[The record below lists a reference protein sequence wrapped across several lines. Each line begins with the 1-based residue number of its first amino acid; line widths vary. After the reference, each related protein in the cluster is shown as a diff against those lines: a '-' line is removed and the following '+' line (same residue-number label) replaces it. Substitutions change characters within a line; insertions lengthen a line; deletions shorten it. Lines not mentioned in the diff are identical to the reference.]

1 MRAIVLTVWAN
12 CCASRS
18 LGTDHQGPFCHLAK
32 AQAMAATIRQ
42 SAAGASPTRGSDG
55 NLAATAEIKI
65 CVMRLARIGDAEGET
80 VETQHR
86 ATMPEVGDVIDV
98 TVDGMPVRAR
108 VTRISSPSP
117 GAEGH
122 FTIDVDELSSGYL
135 LETLSALAQS
145 DDGKLSS
152 DELSSMK
159 PTKPHSALGATLK
172 LARQCHAL
180 TRQALDRPKP
190 DLAVALRYM
199 QAARRAG
206 CLAAPYLQ
214 DEELLRRI
222 VGYKPMSD
230 EEWER
235 LWPSHLQDWK

>member
-1 MRAIVLTVWAN
+1 MA
-12 CCASRS
+12 
-18 LGTDHQGPFCHLAK
+18 GTNP
-32 AQAMAATIRQ
+32 RNPV
-42 SAAGASPTRGSDG
+42 GAPPAHGSDG
-55 NLAATAEIKI
+55 DAETTADFKI
-65 CVMRLARIGDAEGET
+65 CVMKLTRSGDAEGET

-86 ATMPEVGDVIDV
+86 ATTPAIGDVIDV
-98 TVDGMPVRAR
+98 TVGGMLVRAR

-117 GAEGH
+117 GAERH
-122 FTIDVDELSSGYL
+122 FMIDVDELSSGYL

-145 DDGKLSS
+145 EDGKLSS
-152 DELSSMK
+152 DKFSSVK

-199 QAARRAG
+199 KAARRAG

-222 VGYKPMSD
+222 VGYKPMSE

-235 LWPSHLQDWK
+235 LWPSHLQDQK

>member
-1 MRAIVLTVWAN
+1 MKLT
-12 CCASRS
+12 
-18 LGTDHQGPFCHLAK
+18 
-32 AQAMAATIRQ
+32 
-42 SAAGASPTRGSDG
+42 
-55 NLAATAEIKI
+55 
-65 CVMRLARIGDAEGET
+65 RIGDAEGET

-86 ATMPEVGDVIDV
+86 ATIPAVGDVIDV
-98 TVDGMPVRAR
+98 TVGGMLVRAR
-108 VTRISSPSP
+108 VIRVSPSS

-145 DDGKLSS
+145 DNGKVSS

-159 PTKPHSALGATLK
+159 ATKPHSALGATLK

-199 QAARRAG
+199 KAARRAG
-206 CLAAPYLQ
+206 CLVAPYLQ
-214 DEELLRRI
+214 DEELLQRI
-222 VGYKPMSD
+222 VGYKPMSE

>member
-1 MRAIVLTVWAN
+1 MAGTNL
-12 CCASRS
+12 RS
-18 LGTDHQGPFCHLAK
+18 PV
-32 AQAMAATIRQ
+32 
-42 SAAGASPTRGSDG
+42 GASPTHDSDG
-55 NLAATAEIKI
+55 NVETTADFKI
-65 CVMRLARIGDAEGET
+65 CVMKLTRIGDAEGET

-86 ATMPEVGDVIDV
+86 ATTPAVGDVIDV

-145 DDGKLSS
+145 EDGKLSS
-152 DELSSMK
+152 DEFSSVK

-180 TRQALDRPKP
+180 TRQAPTGRNPIWL
-190 DLAVALRYM
+190 LRY
-199 QAARRAG
+199 
-206 CLAAPYLQ
+206 
-214 DEELLRRI
+214 DT
-222 VGYKPMSD
+222 
-230 EEWER
+230 
-235 LWPSHLQDWK
+235 

>member
-1 MRAIVLTVWAN
+1 
-12 CCASRS
+12 
-18 LGTDHQGPFCHLAK
+18 
-32 AQAMAATIRQ
+32 MAATIPH
-42 SAAGASPTRGSDG
+42 SPAGAPHTRGSDG
-55 NLAATAEIKI
+55 NLATAAELKI
-65 CVMRLARIGDAEGET
+65 CLMRLARIGDAEGET

-108 VTRISSPSP
+108 VTRISSRSP

-122 FTIDVDELSSGYL
+122 FMIDVDELSNGYL

-159 PTKPHSALGATLK
+159 STKPHSALGATLK

-180 TRQALDRPKP
+180 TRQVLDRPKP
-190 DLAVALRYM
+190 DLGVALRYM
-199 QAARRAG
+199 KAARRAG

-235 LWPSHLQDWK
+235 LWPSHLQEWK

>member
-1 MRAIVLTVWAN
+1 MAGTNL
-12 CCASRS
+12 RS
-18 LGTDHQGPFCHLAK
+18 PV
-32 AQAMAATIRQ
+32 
-42 SAAGASPTRGSDG
+42 GASPTHDSDG
-55 NLAATAEIKI
+55 NVETTADFKI
-65 CVMRLARIGDAEGET
+65 CVMKLTRIGDAEGET

-86 ATMPEVGDVIDV
+86 ATTPAVGDVIDV

-145 DDGKLSS
+145 EDGKLSS
-152 DELSSMK
+152 DEFSSVK

-199 QAARRAG
+199 KAARRAG
-206 CLAAPYLQ
+206 CLVAPYLQ

-222 VGYKPMSD
+222 VGYKPMSED
-230 EEWER
+230 EWER
-235 LWPSHLQDWK
+235 LWPSHLQDQK

>member
-1 MRAIVLTVWAN
+1 
-12 CCASRS
+12 
-18 LGTDHQGPFCHLAK
+18 
-32 AQAMAATIRQ
+32 MAATILH
-42 SAAGASPTRGSDG
+42 SPLGASPAHGSDG
-55 NLAATAEIKI
+55 DVETTADLKI
-65 CVMRLARIGDAEGET
+65 CVMKLTRIGDAEGEI

-86 ATMPEVGDVIDV
+86 ASIPAVGDVIDV
-98 TVDGMPVRAR
+98 TMDGMLVRAR
-108 VTRISSPSP
+108 VTRISSPP
-117 GAEGH
+117 PHAEGH

-145 DDGKLSS
+145 DDRDHSS
-152 DELSSMK
+152 DELSSVK
-159 PTKPHSALGATLK
+159 ATKPHSALGATLR

-180 TRQALDRPKP
+180 ARQALERTEP

-199 QAARRAG
+199 KAARRAG
-206 CLAAPYLQ
+206 CLIAPYLQ

-222 VGYKPMSD
+222 VGYKPMSE